1 MLPYAS
7 TRGIQMSNI
16 ASNVATVI
24 DDFGLISAQIA
35 ELEARKKFIREQLV
49 VALGLGAHE
58 GTFYR
63 VTISKSTR
71 ETLDMVAVREKL
83 SRQFIQ
89 ANTRE
94 TEVLTVKAGARNN
107 IDVVNMLMESVA
119 V

>member
-1 MLPYAS
+1 M
-7 TRGIQMSNI
+7 TVI
-16 ASNVATVI
+16 ASNVAAVI

-35 ELEARKKFIREQLV
+35 ELEAKKKLIREQLV

-71 ETLDMVAVREKL
+71 ETLDMNAVREKL

-89 ANTRE
+89 ANTKE
-94 TEVLTVKAGARNN
+94 TEVLTVKAGARNAIN
-107 IDVVNMLMESVA
+107 LA
-119 V
+119 A